1 MEENGQV
8 DPLAA
13 SPDPQVPIASS
24 VGLTNNQPHL
34 MTATNIVHLTLPA
47 QSQAQVGGLV
57 HPTVPIFGYY
67 PFFKQRADVISF

>member
-24 VGLTNNQPHL
+24 VGLTNTQPHL
-34 MTATNIVHLTLPA
+34 VTATNIVQLTLPA
-47 QSQAQVGGLV
+47 QSQAQVWGLV
-57 HPTVPIFGYY
+57 HPTVPLFH
-67 PFFKQRADVISF
+67 FSF